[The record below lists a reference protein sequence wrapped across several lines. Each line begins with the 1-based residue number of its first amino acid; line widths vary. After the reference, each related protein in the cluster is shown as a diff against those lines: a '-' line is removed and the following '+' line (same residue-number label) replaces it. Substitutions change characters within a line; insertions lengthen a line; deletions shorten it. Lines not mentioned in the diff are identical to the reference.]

1 MKKPNNRQ
9 FIHLA
14 QAAFAFEMS
23 SLLFGNQL
31 IVGPRG
37 STWKNPS

>member
-14 QAAFAFEMS
+14 HAFAFEMS
-23 SLLFGNQL
+23 ALLFGNQL
-31 IVGPRG
+31 IVDPSG
-37 STWKNPS
+37 ST